1 MEKPNRLLILALLF
15 SLVLSAFS
23 TYATPALQNDSTTT
37 QNQTNFYPNSNSI
50 ENLNAETQ
58 KDGLKISWNL
68 PYKIIPELQ
77 KSGYTLSLAF
87 NTELE
92 AERLEKGYNATNWKT
107 IDHLDLETTNYQLT
121 NLIGREK
128 YVYKVGLTNGDQIF
142 WSESQK
148 ITTAKAWG
156 IFDFFVLLG
165 SLAMFLYGMTLMNGG
180 LQQAAG
186 SKLRKLL
193 GSMTTNRFKGVLTGF
208 GITALVQSSSV
219 TTVMTVSF
227 VNAGV
232 LTLMQS
238 AGVVMGANI
247 GTTFTAWLVDIFGFK
262 IDITPYTLILLAIGL
277 PLLFL
282 NSSKTK
288 GWANAIIGFALLFM
302 GLGFLKSAVP
312 ELGADSSIVQ
322 FFLMM
327 NDIPY
332 VSALI
337 FVLFGALLTIIIQS
351 SSATLALTM
360 TLMTSGMIPFEIGA
374 AMVLGE
380 NIGTTI
386 TAELAAMVGNVH
398 ARRTARIHSAFNIIG
413 VGWVLLI
420 FPFFLKAVNFLTEN
434 IAGGNPMLE
443 PLIYG
448 STGLAVLHTTFNLA
462 NVVLMIWFVPQFVR
476 YAEKS
481 VKPKGNKDELFQLEY
496 LGKGQNL
503 SADVL
508 ILEAQKELYKF
519 GDIAGRMSK
528 FSRDLLFE
536 KQRKEQ
542 RKIAKRI
549 EKYEDITDKLE
560 VEIANYLNKVS
571 GSGIDKNLAVR
582 INGMNR
588 IASNLERI
596 GDLFYQISKSIEKKN
611 EKEVNFS
618 DLQSQRLIELFDL
631 VDEAFNVMSENLN
644 KPMAEINLKQAKE
657 IETRINAKRDEI
669 RQEYFTIMSQ
679 SGAQNIESGL
689 LYGNIFGGLERIGDH
704 IINVSEGVLGKV

>member
-1 MEKPNRLLILALLF
+1 MKKSNLIYLISFLFFSINFLKAAPPQAERNTEHLQDEVLL
-15 SLVLSAFS
+15 SS
-23 TYATPALQNDSTTT
+23 
-37 QNQTNFYPNSNSI
+37 SI
-50 ENLNAETQ
+50 ENIYAKPLQN
-58 KDGLKISWNL
+58 GFKISWNL
-68 PYKIIPELQ
+68 PYEILPELEDHNYQ
-77 KSGYTLSLAF
+77 IILAY
-87 NTELE
+87 NTKIE
-92 AERLEKGYNATNWKT
+92 ADRLEKGYSATDWKT
-107 IDHLDLETTNYQLT
+107 VQPIKITQTQHTLNNLTGGEDYVFKLGLSNTKET
-121 NLIGREK
+121 
-128 YVYKVGLTNGDQIF
+128 V
-142 WSESQK
+142 WSEIK
-148 ITTAKAWG
+148 NITPHKNWG
-156 IFDFFVLLG
+156 VFEFFVLLG

-186 SKLRKLL
+186 ANLRKML
-193 GSMTTNRFKGVLTGF
+193 GSMTTNRFKGVFTGF

-262 IDITPYTLILLAIGL
+262 VDITPYTIILLAIGL

-288 GWANAIIGFALLFM
+288 GWANAIIGFSILFM

-312 ELGADSSIVQ
+312 DLDTDSNIVQ

-332 VSALI
+332 ISTLI

-360 TLMTSGMIPFEIGA
+360 TLMAGGMIPFEIGA

-413 VGWVLLI
+413 IGWVLLV
-420 FPFFLKAVNFLTEN
+420 FPFFLKGITFLTEN
-434 IAGGNPMLE
+434 IAGGNPILE
-443 PLIYG
+443 PLLYG
-448 STGLAVLHTTFNLA
+448 STGLAILHTTFNLV
-462 NVVLMIWFVPQFVR
+462 NVLLMIWFVPQLVR

-481 VKPKGNKDELFQLEY
+481 VKPKREKDQSFQLEY
-496 LGKGQNL
+496 LGKNQHL
-503 SADVL
+503 SPAIL
-508 ILEAQKELYKF
+508 ILEVQKELHKF
-519 GDIAGRMSK
+519 GNIASRMSR
-528 FSRDLLFE
+528 FSRELLFE
-536 KQRKEQ
+536 KQKKKQ
-542 RKIAKRI
+542 RKITERI
-549 EKYEDITDKLE
+549 KKYEEITDRLE
-560 VEIANYLNKVS
+560 VEIANYLNKISSSEV
-571 GSGIDKNLAVR
+571 DKTLAVR

-596 GDLFYQISKSIEKKN
+596 GDLFFQLSKTVEKKN
-611 EKEVNFS
+611 EEKIAFS
-618 DLQSQRLIELFDL
+618 ELQNQRLIELFDL
-631 VDEAFNVMSENLN
+631 VDKAFSVMINNLSKSSTQVELN
-644 KPMAEINLKQAKE
+644 SAKE
-657 IETRINAKRDEI
+657 IENQINLKRDEI
-669 RQEYFTIMSQ
+669 RKEYYSMMTKSETK
-679 SGAQNIESGL
+679 NIESGL

-704 IINVSEGVLGKV
+704 IINVSEGILGKV

>member
-1 MEKPNRLLILALLF
+1 MEKPNPIRLIALLF
-15 SLVLSAFS
+15 FLLFSFCAIITTPLLANSKSSAE
-23 TYATPALQNDSTTT
+23 QNDLLLSSETVENIHAASTDNGFTV
-37 QNQTNFYPNSNSI
+37 
-50 ENLNAETQ
+50 
-58 KDGLKISWNL
+58 SWNL
-68 PYKIIPELQ
+68 PYQLLPELEENHYQ
-77 KSGYTLSLAF
+77 LQLAY
-87 NTELE
+87 NYKLE
-92 AERLEKGYNATNWKT
+92 AERLEKGYSATAWT
-107 IDHLDLETTNYQLT
+107 ILNIEDLMQTQYVLQDLDGGED
-121 NLIGREK
+121 
-128 YVYKVGLTNGDQIF
+128 YVYKLGLTDGTQTT
-142 WSESQK
+142 WSATQS
-148 ITTAKAWG
+148 ISTNKAWG
-156 IFDFFVLLG
+156 IFEFLVLLG
-165 SLAMFLYGMTLMNGG
+165 SLGMFLYGMTLMNGG

-186 SKLRKLL
+186 AKLRNIL

-262 IDITPYTLILLAIGL
+262 VDITPYTLIMLAIGL

-282 NSSKTK
+282 NTSKTK

-312 ELGADSSIVQ
+312 DLDSDSSIVQ
-322 FFLMM
+322 FFMMM
-327 NDIPY
+327 NNIPY
-332 VSALI
+332 ISSLL

-360 TLMTSGMIPFEIGA
+360 TLMASGMIPFEIGA

-413 VGWVLLI
+413 VGWVLLS
-420 FPFFLKAVNFLTEN
+420 FPFFLKAVTFLTEN
-434 IAGGNPMLE
+434 IAGGNPILE
-443 PLIYG
+443 PLVYG

-462 NVVLMIWFVPQFVR
+462 NVLLMIWFVPQLVR

-481 VKPKGNKDELFQLEY
+481 VKPKGNKDQHFQLEY
-496 LGKGQNL
+496 LGKSQNL
-503 SADVL
+503 SPSIM
-508 ILEAQKELYKF
+508 ILEAQKELRKF
-519 GDIAGRMSK
+519 GDIAGRMSG
-528 FSRDLLFE
+528 FTQELLFE
-536 KQRKEQ
+536 KQKKKQ
-542 RKIAKRI
+542 RKFIERI

-560 VEIANYLNKVS
+560 VEIANYLNKIS
-571 GSGIDKNLAVR
+571 GLDVDRPLAIR

-596 GDLFYQISKSIEKKN
+596 GDLFYQISKIIEKKN
-611 EKEVNFS
+611 EEGIYFTH
-618 DLQSQRLIELFDL
+618 LQNQRLVELFNL
-631 VDEAFNVMSENLN
+631 VDEAFSIMNENFNKPSSAVNLN
-644 KPMAEINLKQAKE
+644 RAKE
-657 IETRINAKRDEI
+657 VENRINMKRDEI
-669 RQEYFTIMSQ
+669 RQEYYTIMTQSNSQ
-679 SGAQNIESGL
+679 DIKSGL